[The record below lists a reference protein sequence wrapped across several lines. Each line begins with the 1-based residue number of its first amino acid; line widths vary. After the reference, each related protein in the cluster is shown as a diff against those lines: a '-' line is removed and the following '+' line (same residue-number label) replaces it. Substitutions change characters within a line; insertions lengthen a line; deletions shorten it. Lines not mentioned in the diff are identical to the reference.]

1 MRYLYDMTKIKYIL
15 FTIFL
20 CCTLC
25 NTSCIEDSFT
35 TSSNHLLEFSC
46 DTLSFD
52 TMFTELGSPTKQFI
66 IYNRHKQMLNIS
78 SISFE
83 GNQKAR
89 FFMNVDGMK
98 GNEFNNVEIRGGDSI
113 YVFVESIID
122 ATNQNAPL
130 EITDRINFVTNGIT
144 QSVVLTAWGQD
155 VTRLTRP
162 EYDTDYR
169 MTAERPYVIFDTL
182 HVAEGA
188 TLTIDAGTTLY
199 FHDKAAMKIDGT
211 IIANGTQQQPIHLR
225 GDRTDYLF
233 EGANYN
239 IMAGQWGG
247 VEITESSKG
256 NEFNYVLMRGSSN
269 GVTVK
274 ANDTDTRALHLF
286 NSVLHNSANN
296 VLTVKNAW
304 VDAEGCELSNAAENV
319 LAITGGKCHFAH
331 CTIANYYIF
340 GITGNSVIH
349 IDLEDEDKNPLHPVV
364 FIDNSIITGIVG
376 DINIGDF
383 TGHEVYIRHTMLR
396 SNGSDDDNFI
406 NCRWGGDAKFYMDRE
421 NYIFD
426 YRLKNESDAIAQGS
440 ASLCPANAQIDRYG
454 NPRLRNGSID
464 MGAYTW
470 IEAEEENKDSKQ
482 NKQ

>member
-1 MRYLYDMTKIKYIL
+1 MTKIKHIL
-15 FTIFL
+15 FSLIACCAL
-20 CCTLC
+20 CT
-25 NTSCIEDSFT
+25 TSCIEDNFT

-66 IYNRHKQMLNIS
+66 IYNRHKQMINIS

-83 GNQKAR
+83 GNENAR

-113 YVFVESIID
+113 YVFVESLIN

-130 EITDRINFVTNGIT
+130 EIKDRIKFVTNGVT

-162 EYDTDYR
+162 EYEADYR
-169 MTAERPYVIFDTL
+169 MTADRPYVIFDTL

-211 IIANGTQQQPIHLR
+211 IIANGTQQNPIHLR

-233 EGANYN
+233 DGANYD

-247 VEITESSKG
+247 IEFSETSMG
-256 NEFNYVLMRGSSN
+256 NQLNYVLMRGSTN
-269 GVTVK
+269 GVIVN
-274 ANDTDTRALHLF
+274 ANNADTQALHIF

-296 VLTVKNAW
+296 VLTINNAW
-304 VDAEGCELSNAAENV
+304 VDAEGCELSNAGENV
-319 LAITGGKCHFAH
+319 LAITGGKCHFSH

-349 IDLEDEDKNPLHPVV
+349 FNLEDEENNPIHPVT
-364 FIDNSIITGIVG
+364 FIDNSIITGIVS

-383 TGHEVYIRHTMLR
+383 TGHEVYIRNTMLR
-396 SNGSDDDNFI
+396 SKGSDDDNFI
-406 NCRWGGDAKFYMDRE
+406 NCRWDADAKFYMDRE

-426 YRLKNESDAIAQGS
+426 YRLKNESDAIALGS
-440 ASLCPANAQIDRYG
+440 ADLCPQSALVDRYG
-454 NPRLRNGSID
+454 NYRLRDGAVD

-470 IEAEEENKDSKQ
+470 IYAEEENKDDKN
-482 NKQ
+482 NK